1 MEATVFKRRIGVLG
15 ALCLLAS
22 CSMRQVTMDLPATLS
37 EPNKKAAT
45 QNVAPELESQQQKKA
60 STVLPGLANRSM
72 QPLTDKTAAQLKLPG
87 EEIAINVDAMPL
99 NNFIHMALGEIMGL
113 SFEMDATISSRKE
126 PVTLHVTQPV
136 KARRL
141 LGMIEQALRA
151 YDIFLAWSPE
161 GLRVLPIAKAATTVP
176 LVVSDRGKLLL
187 NMGRA
192 MAIIPLRYAEPG
204 EALAFVRHFLQ
215 TGAIGEAVI
224 NTRLNALVV
233 IDMPDRIAAFQQ
245 AVELIDNPS
254 FANKKLTMIRPVYW
268 QAADMTKALQDLLQA
283 QDIPVAKTDIAHGVH
298 IITIEPINA
307 IVIAS
312 AEQSWVNL
320 INEWVAELDTAEAA
334 GEESNSYVYFVKNAS
349 AKGLGTVLTSILG
362 GNSAASD
369 NSALTEK
376 GADKTGAGNAPVSAV
391 SANRSTLTT
400 SSAAKEQTELTESAS
415 GNGLR
420 VVVDQERNA
429 LIFIG
434 TARAYRTAYN
444 LLQQLD
450 KEPRQILI
458 EATVADI
465 TLNDTT
471 NLGVEWQVK
480 HQDSNGAGVLGTL
493 GGLALASG
501 GLSYA
506 FTSQDVTAKISAL
519 ASQGKAK
526 ILSSPRLLAK
536 DNEKATIQVG
546 TQIAVISSEITN
558 TQSATTSGNN
568 LARNFTYVDTGVILG
583 FTPTI
588 LADGKVELKISQE
601 VSEAGES
608 SNNTPPI
615 FKRKVETVMT
625 AGSGQTIMIG
635 GLITHNEGV
644 TDTKVPLLGDIP
656 GLGYL
661 FSTLSRTDRAT
672 NMVILITPHIVTS
685 SADAVYLTKGFQD
698 QINWNMDAEKKNPA
712 TGAFK

>member
-1 MEATVFKRRIGVLG
+1 MK
-15 ALCLLAS
+15 
-22 CSMRQVTMDLPATLS
+22 QVNMDLPSVLP
-37 EPNKKAAT
+37 EPGKKTAT
-45 QNVAPELESQQQKKA
+45 QNVVPEFEPQGQKLTSK
-60 STVLPGLANRSM
+60 VLPGFANKSM

-161 GLRVLPIAKAATTVP
+161 GLRVLPISKAATTVP

-268 QAADMTKALQDLLQA
+268 QASDMAKALQDLLQA
-283 QDIPVAKTDIAHGVH
+283 QDIPVAKTEIAHGIR

-312 AEQSWVNL
+312 AEQSWINL
-320 INEWVAELDTAEAA
+320 INGWIEELDTAEAA
-334 GEESNSYVYFVKNAS
+334 GEESNSYVYFVKNTN

-362 GNSAASD
+362 GGAAAGD
-369 NSALTEK
+369 NLALTEK
-376 GADKTGAGNAPVSAV
+376 SANKEGGDNAPVSAINT
-391 SANRSTLTT
+391 NRSSLTT
-400 SSAAKEQTELTESAS
+400 SAAALKDQAELAESAS

-434 TARAYRTAYN
+434 TARAYRSAYN

-465 TLNDTT
+465 TLDDTT
-471 NLGVEWQVK
+471 KLGVEWQVK
-480 HQDSNGAGVLGTL
+480 HQDSNGTGVLGTL
-493 GGLALASG
+493 GGLLQASG
-501 GLSYA
+501 GLGYA
-506 FTSQDVTAKISAL
+506 FASSDINARINAL
-519 ASQGKAK
+519 ASEGKAK

-588 LADGKVELKISQE
+588 LEDGKVELKISQE
-601 VSEAGES
+601 VSEAGAS
-608 SNNTPPI
+608 LTNTPPI

-635 GLITHNEGV
+635 GLITHNETV

-656 GLGYL
+656 WIGYL
-661 FSTLSRTDRAT
+661 FSTLSREDRAT

-698 QINWNMDAEKKNPA
+698 QINWNMESEKKNPA
-712 TGAFK
+712 AGKFK